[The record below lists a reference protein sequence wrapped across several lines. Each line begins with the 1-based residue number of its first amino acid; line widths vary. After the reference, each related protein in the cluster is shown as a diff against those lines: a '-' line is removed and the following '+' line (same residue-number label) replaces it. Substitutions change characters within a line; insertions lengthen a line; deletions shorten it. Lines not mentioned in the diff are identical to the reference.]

1 MHSFSTRLILSDHFD
16 SFLWGGCP
24 LVVFGWAYFRL
35 PETKGR
41 TFDELDTLF
50 AKRVPA
56 RKVDSTDVDAFNE
69 EENGKLATQYAR
81 KRSLESLSEESKWST
96 RR

>member
-1 MHSFSTRLILSDHFD
+1 MSLPSTRLILADIFD
-16 SFLWGGCP
+16 SFIWGGCAFI
-24 LVVFGWAYFRL
+24 VFVWAYFRL

-56 RKVDSTDVDAFNE
+56 RKFASTDVDVFEE
-69 EENGKLATQYAR
+69 EENGQLAVQYAPQ
-81 KRSLESLSEESKWST
+81 
-96 RR
+96 

>member
-1 MHSFSTRLILSDHFD
+1 MNPTAWNLKGYTGYVYYSIQLNFSDLFNSFV
-16 SFLWGGCP
+16 WGGCAI
-24 LVVFGWAYFRL
+24 LVFVWSYFRL

-56 RKVDSTDVDAFNE
+56 RNFASTDVDAFDE
-69 EENGKLATQYAR
+69 QENDQLALQYA
-81 KRSLESLSEESKWST
+81 KN
-96 RR
+96 

>member
-1 MHSFSTRLILSDHFD
+1 MYHFSTRLILSDHFD
-16 SFLWGGCP
+16 SFVWGGCA
-24 LVVFGWAYFRL
+24 LVVFVWAYFRL

-56 RKVDSTDVDAFNE
+56 RKFASTDVDAFDE
-69 EENGKLATQYAR
+69 ELNDQLATQYAR
-81 KRSLESLSEESKWST
+81 K
-96 RR
+96 

>member
-1 MHSFSTRLILSDHFD
+1 MSHCHLRNAFNTNIGWPSFV
-16 SFLWGGCP
+16 WGGCAW
-24 LVVFGWAYFRL
+24 VVFVWSYFRL

-50 AKRVPA
+50 AKQVPA
-56 RKVDSTDVDAFNE
+56 REFAKTHVDAFDE
-69 EENGKLATQYAR
+69 QETAQLAEKY
-81 KRSLESLSEESKWST
+81 S